1 MPSLSRFALPGG
13 WASNRRPRQT
23 TQRAR
28 VSHQRNDCGATRR
41 GERPRLAGQ
50 HSLSFVIS
58 SLRGTI
64 EAQTP
69 GFVVIDV
76 AGVGYGVH
84 VTPTYALSL
93 AVGESAH
100 LVITT
105 IVREDAITLYG
116 FESRESGQI
125 FDTLL
130 SVTGVGP
137 RSALAVLS
145 QLTPAQVFDAV
156 ANDDDKAFTRVTGIG
171 PKTAKLICV
180 QLAGRLAAVSAHD
193 AVVVNGEKSSP
204 GDAVVAALVGLGWSE
219 RLARDTMADV
229 ETVGK
234 TTSQLLR
241 EALALMARQ
250 S

>member
-1 MPSLSRFALPGG
+1 
-13 WASNRRPRQT
+13 
-23 TQRAR
+23 
-28 VSHQRNDCGATRR
+28 
-41 GERPRLAGQ
+41 
-50 HSLSFVIS
+50 VIS

-64 EAQTP
+64 DAQHS

-76 AGVGYGVH
+76 SGVGYGVH
-84 VTPTYALSL
+84 VTPHHALSL
-93 AVGESAH
+93 NVGENAH
-100 LVITT
+100 LVVTT

-145 QLTPAQVFDAV
+145 HLTPAQVFDAV
-156 ANDDDKAFTRVTGIG
+156 ANDDDKAFTRVSGIG

-180 QLAGRLAAVSAHD
+180 QLAGRLD
-193 AVVVNGEKSSP
+193 AVTVGESRTTAGEHGAS
-204 GDAVVAALVGLGWSE
+204 GDAVVAALVGLGWND
-219 RLARDTMADV
+219 RLAR
-229 ETVGK
+229 ETVNGLETEGK

-241 EALALMARQ
+241 DALALMARQ

>member
-1 MPSLSRFALPGG
+1 M
-13 WASNRRPRQT
+13 
-23 TQRAR
+23 
-28 VSHQRNDCGATRR
+28 
-41 GERPRLAGQ
+41 
-50 HSLSFVIS
+50 IS

-64 EAQTP
+64 ESQLA

-76 AGVGYGVH
+76 SGVGYGVH
-84 VTPTYALSL
+84 VTSQHALALS
-93 AVGESAH
+93 VGESAH
-100 LVITT
+100 LAITT

-116 FESRESGQI
+116 FESREAGQI

-156 ANDDDKAFTRVTGIG
+156 ANDDDAAFTRVSGIG

-180 QLAGRLAAVSAHD
+180 QLAGRLD
-193 AVVVNGEKSSP
+193 AVTVGTARSGAGDTGSSGES
-204 GDAVVAALVGLGWSE
+204 VVAALVGLGWND
-219 RLARDTMADV
+219 RLAR
-229 ETVGK
+229 ETVSGLEAKGK

-241 EALALMARQ
+241 EALAVMARQ

>member
-1 MPSLSRFALPGG
+1 M
-13 WASNRRPRQT
+13 
-23 TQRAR
+23 
-28 VSHQRNDCGATRR
+28 
-41 GERPRLAGQ
+41 
-50 HSLSFVIS
+50 IS

-64 EAQTP
+64 EAQTS

-76 AGVGYGVH
+76 SGVGYGVN
-84 VTPTYALSL
+84 VTPAHALSL
-93 AVGESAH
+93 SVGETAH
-100 LVITT
+100 LIITT
-105 IVREDAITLYG
+105 IVREDSITLYG

-145 QLTPAQVFDAV
+145 HLTPAQVFDAV
-156 ANDDDKAFTRVTGIG
+156 ANDDDKAFTRVSGIG

-180 QLAGRLAAVSAHD
+180 QLAGRLDAVSAGDTH
-193 AVVVNGEKSSP
+193 AGAGEKSAP
-204 GDAVVAALVGLGWSE
+204 VDAVVAALVGLGWSD
-219 RLARDTMADV
+219 RLARETMADV
-229 ETVGK
+229 ETSGK

>member
-1 MPSLSRFALPGG
+1 M
-13 WASNRRPRQT
+13 
-23 TQRAR
+23 
-28 VSHQRNDCGATRR
+28 
-41 GERPRLAGQ
+41 
-50 HSLSFVIS
+50 IS

-84 VTPTYALSL
+84 VTPTHALSL

-145 QLTPAQVFDAV
+145 ELTPAQVFDAV
-156 ANDDDKAFTRVTGIG
+156 ANDDDKAFTRVSGIG

-193 AVVVNGEKSSP
+193 PAVGTGEKRAP
-204 GDAVVAALVGLGWSE
+204 GDAVVAALVGLGWSD
-219 RLARDTMADV
+219 RLARETMADV
-229 ETVGK
+229 ETTGK

>member
-1 MPSLSRFALPGG
+1 M
-13 WASNRRPRQT
+13 
-23 TQRAR
+23 
-28 VSHQRNDCGATRR
+28 
-41 GERPRLAGQ
+41 
-50 HSLSFVIS
+50 IS
-58 SLRGTI
+58 SLRGI
-64 EAQTP
+64 IDAQLP

-76 AGVGYGVH
+76 SGVGYGVH
-84 VTPTYALSL
+84 VTPQHALAL
-93 AVGESAH
+93 GVGENAK
-100 LVITT
+100 LAITT

-116 FESRESGQI
+116 FDSRESGQI

-156 ANDDDKAFTRVTGIG
+156 ANDDDAVFTRVPGIG

-180 QLAGRLAAVSAHD
+180 QLAGRLEAVAA
-193 AVVVNGEKSSP
+193 GEGRSVTGDRDSSV
-204 GDAVVAALVGLGWSE
+204 DAVVAALVGLGWAE
-219 RLARDTMADV
+219 RLAR
-229 ETVGK
+229 ETVSGLVPQGK

-241 EALALMARQ
+241 EALAVMARQ

>member
-1 MPSLSRFALPGG
+1 
-13 WASNRRPRQT
+13 
-23 TQRAR
+23 
-28 VSHQRNDCGATRR
+28 
-41 GERPRLAGQ
+41 
-50 HSLSFVIS
+50 VIS

-64 EAQTP
+64 EAQLP

-76 AGVGYGVH
+76 SGVGYGVH
-84 VTPTYALSL
+84 VTPQHALGLS
-93 AVGESAH
+93 VGESAH

-156 ANDDDKAFTRVTGIG
+156 ANDDDAVFTRVSGIG

-180 QLAGRLAAVSAHD
+180 QLAGRLEAVTVGETRSGSAIS
-193 AVVVNGEKSSP
+193 GSS
-204 GDAVVAALVGLGWSE
+204 GDAVVAALVGLGWAE
-219 RLARDTMADV
+219 RLAR
-229 ETVGK
+229 ETVGGLDAQGK

-241 EALALMARQ
+241 EALAVLARQ

>member
-1 MPSLSRFALPGG
+1 M
-13 WASNRRPRQT
+13 
-23 TQRAR
+23 
-28 VSHQRNDCGATRR
+28 
-41 GERPRLAGQ
+41 
-50 HSLSFVIS
+50 IS

-64 EAQTP
+64 DAQTP

-76 AGVGYGVH
+76 SGVGYGVH
-84 VTPTYALSL
+84 VTPAHALSL
-93 AVGESAH
+93 GVGDAAH

-156 ANDDDKAFTRVTGIG
+156 ANDDDKAFTRVSGIG

-180 QLAGRLAAVSAHD
+180 QLAGRLDAVSAGDTVAGAGEKSAPVD
-193 AVVVNGEKSSP
+193 AVVT
-204 GDAVVAALVGLGWSE
+204 ALVGLGWSE
-219 RLARDTMADV
+219 RLARETMADV
-229 ETVGK
+229 DTAGK

>member
-1 MPSLSRFALPGG
+1 M
-13 WASNRRPRQT
+13 
-23 TQRAR
+23 
-28 VSHQRNDCGATRR
+28 
-41 GERPRLAGQ
+41 
-50 HSLSFVIS
+50 IS

-76 AGVGYGVH
+76 SGVGYGVH
-84 VTPTYALSL
+84 VTL
-93 AVGESAH
+93 AHSQTLGVGENAH
-100 LVITT
+100 LIITT

-145 QLTPAQVFDAV
+145 QLSPAQVFDAV
-156 ANDDDKAFTRVTGIG
+156 ANEDDKAFTRVSGIG

-180 QLAGRLAAVSAHD
+180 QLAGRLDAVSASD
-193 AVVVNGEKSSP
+193 TVVGTGAKSTP
-204 GDAVVAALVGLGWSE
+204 IDAVVAALVGLGWSD
-219 RLARDTMADV
+219 RLARETMADV
-229 ETVGK
+229 ETNGK

>member
-1 MPSLSRFALPGG
+1 
-13 WASNRRPRQT
+13 
-23 TQRAR
+23 
-28 VSHQRNDCGATRR
+28 
-41 GERPRLAGQ
+41 
-50 HSLSFVIS
+50 VIS

-64 EAQTP
+64 EAQLP
-69 GFVVIDV
+69 GIVVIDV
-76 AGVGYGVH
+76 SGVGYGVH
-84 VTPTYALSL
+84 VTPQHAAGLS
-93 AVGESAH
+93 VGESAH

-145 QLTPAQVFDAV
+145 HLTPAQVFDAV
-156 ANDDDKAFTRVTGIG
+156 ANDDDKAFTRVSGIG

-180 QLAGRLAAVSAHD
+180 QLAGRLD
-193 AVVVNGEKSSP
+193 AVTVGESRTSTGERGAP
-204 GDAVVAALVGLGWSE
+204 GDAVVAALVGLGWND
-219 RLARDTMADV
+219 RLAR
-229 ETVGK
+229 ETVNGLETEGK

-241 EALALMARQ
+241 DALALMARQ
-250 S
+250 P

>member
-1 MPSLSRFALPGG
+1 
-13 WASNRRPRQT
+13 
-23 TQRAR
+23 
-28 VSHQRNDCGATRR
+28 
-41 GERPRLAGQ
+41 
-50 HSLSFVIS
+50 VIS

-64 EAQTP
+64 EAQLP

-76 AGVGYGVH
+76 SGVGYGVH
-84 VTPTYALSL
+84 VTPQLALSL
-93 AVGESAH
+93 SVGESAH

-137 RSALAVLS
+137 RSGLAVLAH
-145 QLTPAQVFDAV
+145 LTPAQVFDAV
-156 ANDDDKAFTRVTGIG
+156 ANDDDAAFTRVSGIG

-180 QLAGRLAAVSAHD
+180 QLAGRHEAATV
-193 AVVVNGEKSSP
+193 GETRSGEGNRGSS
-204 GDAVVAALVGLGWSE
+204 GDAVVAALVGLGWTE
-219 RLARDTMADV
+219 KLAR
-229 ETVGK
+229 ETVGGLDAQGK

-241 EALALMARQ
+241 EALAVMARQ
-250 S
+250 A